1 MNVFVIVTP
10 GFPKDET
17 DTTCL
22 PAFQQFALSLKKLY
36 PVTGLIVL
44 SFQYPF
50 EKKEYLW
57 YGIKVISLGGKNQ
70 GGFRRILTWIR
81 ADVALKKIAKQN
93 SIIGLVSLWIS
104 ECAYV
109 ADRFAK
115 KRQLKHFT
123 WIIGQDAKKENKY
136 VSRIKPKTF
145 QLIAMSDFLKDEF
158 FKNHGI
164 HPGHVIE
171 NGINTSVFPVLNI
184 GKREIDILGVGSLS
198 SLKNYTLFIEVVAE
212 VKKIFPGVKAVIA
225 GTGEE
230 EAHLKELMS
239 KLGLQNNFM
248 FLGSLPH
255 KHIFDQMNHSRI
267 FLHTSRYEGN
277 STVLMEALYSG
288 CQVISTCTLSHEPV
302 KNLSVKTSKEDL
314 IKKTLE
320 LLWENNS
327 PEKIVFN
334 TMDRSAEKIMN
345 LFLE

>member
-36 PVTGLIVL
+36 PTTALIVL

-57 YGIKVISLGGKNQ
+57 HGIKVISLGGKNQ
-70 GGFRRILTWIR
+70 GGFKRIYTWIK
-81 ADVALKKIAKQN
+81 AKAALKKTAKQN
-93 SIIGLVSLWIS
+93 SIIGLVSLWIG

-109 ADRFAK
+109 ANNFAK
-115 KRQLKHFT
+115 KNQIKHFT
-123 WIIGQDAKKENKY
+123 WIIGQDARKENKY
-136 VSRIKPKTF
+136 VGRVRPRSG
-145 QLIAMSDFLKDEF
+145 QLMAMSDFLKDEF
-158 FKNHGI
+158 FRNHGI
-164 HPGHVIE
+164 HPAYVIE
-171 NGINTSVFPVLNI
+171 NGVNTSVFPMLNT

-212 VKKIFPGVKAVIA
+212 VKKIFPGVKAAIA

-230 EAHLKELMS
+230 EAQLKNLAG
-239 KLGLQNNFM
+239 KLSLQNNLV

-255 KHIFDQMNHSRI
+255 TQIFDCMNNSRL

-277 STVLMEALYSG
+277 STVLMEALCSG
-288 CQVISTCTLSHEPV
+288 CQVISTCALSHAPV
-302 KNLSVKTSKEDL
+302 KNLSVRASKEDL
-314 IKKTLE
+314 IKSSLE
-320 LLWENNS
+320 LLQENKT
-327 PEKIVFN
+327 PEKIIFN

-345 LFLE
+345 LFLQ